1 MVQMTRALADYVHQ
15 VSLREPDVL
24 RRLRAATDAH
34 PHSGW
39 ASDPEQTQ
47 LLTLIAQM
55 IGAKSVVEVGTF
67 TGYTSLALAL
77 ALPKG
82 GRVVTLDLEASF
94 PAIGKPFWLEAGVAD
109 KIELKLGAAVASL
122 NALLDSPGPASF
134 DMAYIDCNKKDYDAY
149 YERCLTL
156 VRPGGVIAIDNV
168 LWGGAV
174 MDASARE
181 KSTVALR
188 ALNRKL
194 HGDSRVNISLV
205 AIGDGLTLAWKRP

>member
-1 MVQMTRALADYVHQ
+1 MVQMTRKLADYVHE
-15 VSLREPDVL
+15 VGFREPDVL
-24 RRLRAATDAH
+24 RRLREATDKH
-34 PHSGW
+34 QHSGW

-47 LLTLIAQM
+47 LLALIAQM
-55 IGAKSVVEVGTF
+55 IGARCVVEVGTF
-67 TGYTSLALAL
+67 TGYTSLAFAL
-77 ALPKG
+77 ALPKD
-82 GRVVTLDLEASF
+82 GRVVTLDLEPSF
-94 PAIGKPFWLEAGVAD
+94 PAVGQPYWREAGMSE
-109 KIELKLGAAVASL
+109 KIELKLGEAVASL
-122 NALLDSPGPASF
+122 DALLDSPGPSSF

-174 MDASARE
+174 IDPNARE

-194 HGDSRVNISLV
+194 HGDSRVNIALLPIS
-205 AIGDGLTLAWKRP
+205 DGVTLAWKRP